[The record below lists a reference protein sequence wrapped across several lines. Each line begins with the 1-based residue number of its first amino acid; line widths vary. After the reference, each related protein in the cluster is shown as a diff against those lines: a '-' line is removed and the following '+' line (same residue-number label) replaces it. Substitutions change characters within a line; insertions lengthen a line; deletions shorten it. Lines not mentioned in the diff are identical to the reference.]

1 MMGFLVHFNVVEAN
15 EFLASP
21 YNVRADIFAERV
33 IRGPIVDRNGNVLA
47 ETRRREDGSFY
58 RAYPFGAAFAHVVG
72 FNSRIVGRSG
82 LEAAENSS
90 LLTSNVFFL
99 DQLMNEINGVPS
111 QGNTLVTTLNA
122 DLQMAAFNA
131 LGGNRG
137 AVIVMEASTGNI
149 LALVSNPGF
158 DPNEIDQAWE
168 QLNVDGINSPLLNRA
183 TQGLYAP
190 GSTFKTVTTLAY
202 MRQADV
208 FAYSFDCPGFYQR
221 EGVII
226 PCIGRFAHGMQDLR
240 RAYANSCNS
249 AYAQLGG
256 IIDALLFRET
266 AEDLMFNQ
274 GLPTVMDTSISQF
287 TVNENSIMAERMA
300 TGIGQGNTMV
310 SPYHMNL
317 ITAAIANGGV
327 LMEPYLVYA
336 VENAAGTVVR
346 RNLPNSYVT
355 LMSTAEAAVLRDYM
369 VAVVTEGTGMDLG
382 WQNFT
387 VAGKTGT
394 AEFGREDEGRVHSWF
409 TGFTNVNNPDL
420 VITVVVEGVDAG
432 SGIRAANLALQI
444 LQVYYNS

>member
-47 ETRRREDGSFY
+47 ETRMREDGSFY
-58 RAYPFGAAFAHVVG
+58 RVYPFGGAFAHVVG

-99 DQLMNEINGVPS
+99 DQLMNEINGVRN

-122 DLQMAAFNA
+122 DLQTAAFNA

-137 AVIVMEASTGNI
+137 AVIVSEASTGNI
-149 LALVSNPGF
+149 LAMVSNPGF
-158 DPNEIDQAWE
+158 DPNVIDQVWSE
-168 QLNVDGINSPLLNRA
+168 LNVDGINSPLLNRA

-208 FAYSFDCPGFYQR
+208 FAYSFDCTGSYQR
-221 EGVII
+221 EGVVI
-226 PCIGRFAHGMQDLR
+226 PCIGGRAHGFQDLR
-240 RAYANSCNS
+240 AAYANSCNS
-249 AYAQLGG
+249 AYAEIGG
-256 IIDALLFRET
+256 MIEPLLFREI
-266 AEDLMFNQ
+266 AEALMFNQ
-274 GLPTVMDTSISQF
+274 GLPTVMDTSTSSF
-287 TVNENSIMAERMA
+287 TVDENSIMAERMA

-327 LMEPYLVYA
+327 LMEPSLVYM
-336 VENAAGTVVR
+336 VTNAAGTVVR
-346 RNLPNSYVT
+346 RHLPRSYRT
-355 LMSTAEAAVLRDYM
+355 LMSTEEAAILRDYM
-369 VAVVTEGTGMDLG
+369 AAVVTEGTGMDLG

-420 VITVVVEGVDAG
+420 VITVVVEGVDGG
-432 SGIRAANLALQI
+432 SGIRAATLALQI
-444 LQVYYNS
+444 LQAYYN